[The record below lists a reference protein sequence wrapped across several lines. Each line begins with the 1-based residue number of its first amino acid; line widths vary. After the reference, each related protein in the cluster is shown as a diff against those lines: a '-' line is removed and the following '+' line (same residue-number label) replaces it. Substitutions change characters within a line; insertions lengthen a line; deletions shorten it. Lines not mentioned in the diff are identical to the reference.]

1 LLRHWHSSQRHQEL
15 YNSIKLS
22 SNFYDVIIVGA
33 GPAGNYAAYQLASL
47 GHRVAVLEQKQATGT
62 DICCTGLISPECFD
76 SFGITPEVILI
87 RANSAKFFAP
97 SGGCLK
103 LKTEQAQAYVVN
115 RASFDKAIADKAKAK
130 GANYF
135 FSYEVTD
142 ITIGKDGVQ
151 VEALGHKS
159 GEMFATR
166 AVILANGFK
175 PKLPQKLGLG
185 RIKHFLIGAQ
195 TEIEVKNIDEVEL
208 YFNQQIAP
216 GSFAWLVPTSPN
228 KALAG
233 LLSTSQAGLYLQ
245 KFLLSPFCQ
254 GRTISQKAKIKQKAI
269 PLGTLPQTYGD
280 RVLVIGDAAGQV
292 KPTTG
297 GGIYL
302 GHLGAK
308 IATSVLSEALSKDEL
323 AAAQLSCYQKE
334 WKAKMGKEI
343 SLGYRARQTY
353 GKLSN
358 HQIERIFNI
367 LNSTGIA
374 NAWLDSPNFSFD
386 WHSKLVL
393 AGLRYSIAH
402 PIAKMRYHLPLKF
415 TSRALSVGD
424 TQGRK

>member
-1 LLRHWHSSQRHQEL
+1 VESKKL

-22 SNFYDVIIVGA
+22 SKFYDVIIVGA

-62 DICCTGLISPECFD
+62 DICCTGIISPECFD
-76 SFGITPEVILI
+76 SFGITPDVILT

-97 SGGCLK
+97 SGECLK
-103 LKTEQAQAYVVN
+103 LKTEQAQAYVVD
-115 RASFDKAIADKAKAK
+115 RASFDKAIADKANDK
-130 GANYF
+130 GADYF

-151 VEALGHKS
+151 IEALDHGS
-159 GEMFATR
+159 SEMFATR

-185 RIKHFLIGAQ
+185 RIRHFLIGAQ
-195 TEIEVKNIDEVEL
+195 TEIEINNIDEVEL

-233 LLSTSQAGLYLQ
+233 LLSTSQAGVHLQ

-254 GRTISQKAKIKQKAI
+254 GRIISRKAKIRQKAI
-269 PLGTLPQTYGD
+269 PVGTLPQTYGD

-308 IATSVLSEALSKDEL
+308 IATSVFSEALNKDEL
-323 AAAQLSCYQKE
+323 AAAQLSRYQKE
-334 WKAKMGKEI
+334 WKAKMGREI

-358 HQIERIFNI
+358 HQIERIFNT

-374 NAWLDSPNFSFD
+374 NAWLNSTNFSFD

-393 AGLRYSIAH
+393 TGLRYSIAH
-402 PIAKMRYHLPLKF
+402 PIAKIRYHLPLKF

-424 TQGRK
+424 TQDRK